1 LLQRQELEALRVE
14 RDRAAALEKQVQDLA
29 GDVQRETEA
38 KALLR
43 EVGIFKSRLKLATE
57 CAIHNDFIGND
68 FRDDAIHNDFIG
80 NDFRD
85 DFRDDVST
93 CLPASSIDD
102 LLLYVF
108 FAMSF
113 EKRPIRLR
121 LENEIERHSKCD
133 RL

>member
-1 LLQRQELEALRVE
+1 MLQRQELEALRVE

-68 FRDDAIHNDFIG
+68 FRDD
-80 NDFRD
+80 
-85 DFRDDVST
+85 FRDDVST